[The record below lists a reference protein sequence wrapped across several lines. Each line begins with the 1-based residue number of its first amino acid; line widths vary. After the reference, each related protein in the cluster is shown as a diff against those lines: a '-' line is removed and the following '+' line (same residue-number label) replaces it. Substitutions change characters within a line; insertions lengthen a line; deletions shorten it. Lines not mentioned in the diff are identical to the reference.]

1 MQQTKIVCYVFKIV
15 LFHFLDLSVLTEDAG
30 GVVPFQTQANSA
42 TDKTTFSPTKSK
54 KGSIESIKEALK
66 AKLISRNGN
75 NISIDLENDDQSY
88 QPNDQ
93 SEHEDYEDNEV
104 EMIEEVPIL
113 YTATLEHSYDKAR
126 PHSVDGR
133 VLEPG
138 EVIIDDTKN
147 LDGTEITQ
155 SPEIPQVRMCS
166 CHTL

>member
-1 MQQTKIVCYVFKIV
+1 
-15 LFHFLDLSVLTEDAG
+15 LSVLTEVAG

-42 TDKTTFSPTKSK
+42 TEKTTFSPTKSK
-54 KGSIESIKEALK
+54 KGSIESTKE
-66 AKLISRNGN
+66 AKLILRNGN
-75 NISIDLENDDQSY
+75 NISIDLKNDDQSY

-104 EMIEEVPIL
+104 EMVEEVPIL

-126 PHSVDGR
+126 LHSVDGR